1 MKKRR
6 RHSAEIKTKAVL
18 EAIKEDSTIAEVASK
33 YDVHPKLLSQWK
45 QEFLENATTVFNRKK
60 KDKDAESDLKEKDK
74 VIDELY
80 KEVGQ
85 LTLKVNWAEKKIK
98 EFGL

>member
-18 EAIKEDSTIAEVASK
+18 EALKEDSTIAEVASR
-33 YDVHPKLLSQWK
+33 YDIHPKLLAQWK

-60 KDKDAESDLKEKDK
+60 KDKDADAELQEKDK
-74 VIDELY
+74 VINELY

-85 LTLKVNWAEKKIK
+85 LTMESNWMKKKIK

>member
-6 RHSAEIKTKAVL
+6 RHSAEIKTKTVL
-18 EAIKEDSTIAEVASK
+18 EALKEDSTIAEVASK

>member
-1 MKKRR
+1 MKRR
-6 RHSAEIKTKAVL
+6 KHSADIKTKAVL
-18 EAIKEDSTIAEVASK
+18 EVLREDQTLAEVASK
-33 YDVHPKLLSQWK
+33 YDVHPKLLGQWK
-45 QEFLENATTVFNRKK
+45 QEFLENANLVFNRKK
-60 KDKDAESDLKEKDK
+60 QEKQLQEDLKDKDKT
-74 VIDELY
+74 IDSLY